1 MSLLLVLHV
10 QMLDMREVRGRD
22 VACVGGGS
30 QDIAVTDAD
39 MVTLKHSKWLSAQVS
54 QLSVS

>member
-1 MSLLLVLHV
+1 
-10 QMLDMREVRGRD
+10 MREVRGRD

-39 MVTLKHSKWLSAQVS
+39 MVTLKHSNWLSAQVS